1 MKAKKIALLGVLCA
15 VAMVMSYLETFIP
28 TPHPAVKIGL
38 PNVIIVFI
46 LYKIGIKEAIA
57 VSLIRVLLISIIFGS
72 IGSSLPYSLAGAVL
86 SLGVM
91 ILLKQFKVFSTVAVS
106 IAGGVM
112 HNVGQIVVSCIIMD
126 TSEIAYLLP
135 ALAITA
141 VISGTLVGIAGHLLI
156 KKVKKI

>member
-28 TPHPAVKIGL
+28 TPHPAIKIGL
-38 PNVIIVFI
+38 PNVIIIFI
-46 LYKIGIKEAIA
+46 LYKIGIKEAVA
-57 VSLIRVLLISIIFGS
+57 VSLVRVLLVSILFGS
-72 IGSSLPYSLAGAVL
+72 LGSSLPYSLAGAAL
-86 SLGVM
+86 SLAVM
-91 ILLKQFKVFSTVAVS
+91 ILLKQFKVFSTISVS
-106 IAGGVM
+106 IVGGIM
-112 HNVGQIVVSCIIMD
+112 HNVGQIIVSCIIMG

-141 VISGTLVGIAGHLLI
+141 IISGSLVGISGHLLI

>member
-28 TPHPAVKIGL
+28 TPHPAIKIGL
-38 PNVIIVFI
+38 PNVIIIFI
-46 LYKIGIKEAIA
+46 LYKIGIKEAVA
-57 VSLIRVLLISIIFGS
+57 VSLVRVLLVSIIFGS
-72 IGSSLPYSLAGAVL
+72 LGSSLPYSLAGAAL
-86 SLGVM
+86 SLAVM
-91 ILLKQFKVFSTVAVS
+91 ILLKQFKVFSTISVS
-106 IAGGVM
+106 IVGGIM
-112 HNVGQIVVSCIIMD
+112 HIVGQIIVSCIIMG

-141 VISGTLVGIAGHLLI
+141 IISGSLVGIAGHLLI

>member
-28 TPHPAVKIGL
+28 TPHPAIKIGL
-38 PNVIIVFI
+38 PNVIIIFI
-46 LYKIGIKEAIA
+46 LYKIGIKEAVA
-57 VSLIRVLLISIIFGS
+57 VSLVRVLLVSIIFGS
-72 IGSSLPYSLAGAVL
+72 LGSSLPYSLAGAAL
-86 SLGVM
+86 SLAVM
-91 ILLKQFKVFSTVAVS
+91 ILLKQFKVFSTISVS
-106 IAGGVM
+106 IVGGIM
-112 HNVGQIVVSCIIMD
+112 HNVGQIIVSCIIMG

-141 VISGTLVGIAGHLLI
+141 IISGSLVGIAGHLLI

>member
-28 TPHPAVKIGL
+28 TPHPAIKIGL
-38 PNVIIVFI
+38 PNVIIIFI
-46 LYKIGIKEAIA
+46 LYKIGIKEAVA
-57 VSLIRVLLISIIFGS
+57 VSLIRVLLVSIIFGS
-72 IGSSLPYSLAGAVL
+72 LGSSLPYSLAGAAL
-86 SLGVM
+86 SLAVM
-91 ILLKQFKVFSTVAVS
+91 ILLKQFKVFSTISVS
-106 IAGGVM
+106 IVGGIM
-112 HNVGQIVVSCIIMD
+112 HNVGQIIVSCIIMG

-141 VISGTLVGIAGHLLI
+141 IISGSLVGIAGHLLI